1 MNKWIVW
8 LLLPPIAFI
17 LPWSVALLG
26 RRWLAAGLMLGLWV
40 AGIALTVFVWSGV
53 GIALLVALGLWS
65 AFTGVIER
73 PSVEP
78 VA

>member
-8 LLLPPIAFI
+8 LLLPPVAFL

-26 RRWLAAGLMLGLWV
+26 QRWLAASLMLGLWL
-40 AGIALTVFVWSGV
+40 AGIAVTAFVWSGV
-53 GIALLVALGLWS
+53 GIAWLVALGLWS

-73 PSVEP
+73 PSTEP
-78 VA
+78 AA